1 MYEGNTYYGWRKALA
16 VDAMLETRTCGE
28 DGGEF
33 IKERDLMR
41 GIYKGGGGAHT
52 SKATYITRTRTR
64 SRRRREEGSRILFWP
79 EVFGAVAHS
88 PSFHRVQGGLKRPK
102 ILIFNSCKIYIDPS
116 EIRANEKTI
125 CFLPY
130 NKATKGLVASKPS
143 IQGKQ
148 KPARAFSRCPPR

>member
-1 MYEGNTYYGWRKALA
+1 MVYEGNTYYGWRKALA

-79 EVFGAVAHS
+79 EALPLWRSGTVPLSTGW
-88 PSFHRVQGGLKRPK
+88 PK
-102 ILIFNSCKIYIDPS
+102 T
-116 EIRANEKTI
+116 A
-125 CFLPY
+125 
-130 NKATKGLVASKPS
+130 
-143 IQGKQ
+143 
-148 KPARAFSRCPPR
+148 